1 MTNDSKTL
9 PPVLLKRWFPVLD
22 PWLSIQT
29 KLKNVIRWIKYIG
42 KDNGIRIQNSG
53 EHSLSLTLLGIQ
65 VLGELSPYVK
75 LNEGLV
81 LSALVVHDF
90 GEGEIKKDTLYADKS
105 PEGDLEEY
113 LAFRQSFE
121 LNSGGQF
128 HLFHR
133 AFLLQ
138 FATDDPPT
146 IFPDDARMIMEDLMI
161 KYPMEVLA
169 FRAIEIWDYLYFAF
183 EQYSKRGNSMILVQ
197 TLRHQ
202 FDRLDDLAENLPGFR
217 QQIWTKDIRDWCEDF
232 LEVHEGQ
239 LIEKMEA

>member
-1 MTNDSKTL
+1 MILRPYQPLLLSK
-9 PPVLLKRWFPVLD
+9 WFPVLG

-29 KLKNVIRWIKYIG
+29 KLKKVIRWEKYIG

-53 EHSLSLTLLGIQ
+53 EHSLSLALLGIQ
-65 VLGELSPYVK
+65 VLGELSPYVA
-75 LNEGLV
+75 LDEGFV

-90 GEGEIKKDTLYADKS
+90 GEGEIGKDTLYANKS
-105 PEGDLEEY
+105 PSRDVEEY
-113 LAFRQSFE
+113 LAFRESFE
-121 LNSGGQF
+121 SNSNGQF

-138 FATDDPPT
+138 FASDSPST
-146 IFPDDARMIMEDLMI
+146 IFPDDAQVIMKDLMT

-183 EQYSKRGNSMILVQ
+183 EQYARRGNSTILVQ

-202 FDRLDDLAENLPGFR
+202 FERLDDLAENLPGFR
-217 QQIWTKDIRDWCEDF
+217 EQIWTRDIRGWCENF
-232 LEVHEGQ
+232 LETHKDQ
-239 LIEKMEA
+239 MIEKKEG